1 MKNLSIRTF
10 SQQGFTL
17 VELLVGLF
25 LGVFLT
31 GAVIQSFLSTRATYE
46 TTQDIN
52 RVQEN
57 SRFSYHFLSRDL
69 RETTSVGC
77 LRNIR
82 DMTPTVT
89 QLNDLQVKVG
99 GWDYDGTSSGD
110 SLDLDGNYVVGTTRS
125 DWSGLNSAVGT
136 DLPNNINSIE
146 GSDSL
151 LIKKITH
158 ITDVTVA
165 TTTSGVAP
173 NIGTD
178 SIAINGYTPQVGE
191 ELIVGDCFTADK
203 FVVATVN
210 TTGNTSTVTATG
222 TQLFRQNWSDTSLV
236 HSVSYVNYYIG
247 LRDGADVPSLF
258 RLSSTPGATA
268 EELVDGVESLQVLY
282 GLDIDNDN
290 FASQYVSAGE
300 VTDWTDVVNTRLG
313 ILYVVPNGAS
323 GADTTA
329 VTPYQL
335 ADAITLNAAAGDR
348 DLRYVSN
355 LTIRTRNLG
364 LTENFSTCLAAN
376 TDPLNATCNTIGY
389 VVAP

>member
-1 MKNLSIRTF
+1 MKTLSKTTAF
-10 SQQGFTL
+10 QQGFTL
-17 VELLVGLF
+17 VELLVALF
-25 LGVFLT
+25 LGLFLT

-82 DMTPTVT
+82 DMTPVVNEFNN
-89 QLNDLQVKVG
+89 LRVKVG
-99 GWDYDGTSSGD
+99 GWDYDGTSPGDADDLSGTYAVD
-110 SLDLDGNYVVGTTRS
+110 TNRGQ
-125 DWSGLNSAVGT
+125 WSGLNSAVGT
-136 DLPNNINSIE
+136 DLPGNINSIG

-151 LIKKITH
+151 LIKKISH
-158 ITDVTVA
+158 ITGVTVA

-173 NIGTD
+173 NIGR
-178 SIAINGYTPQVGE
+178 SSVSINGYVPQVGE

-203 FVVATVN
+203 FVVNTVS
-210 TTGNTSTVTATG
+210 TTGSTSEVTATG
-222 TQLFRQNWSDTSLV
+222 TQLFRQNWSDSSLV

-247 LRDGADVPSLF
+247 LRMGADVPSLF
-258 RLSSTPGATA
+258 RLSSAPGAQA
-268 EELVDGVESLQVLY
+268 EELVDGVESLQILY
-282 GLDIDNDN
+282 GLDGDGDN
-290 FASQYVSAGE
+290 FASQYVSARDVG
-300 VTDWTDVVNTRLG
+300 DWTDVVNTRIGL
-313 ILYVVPNGAS
+313 LYVVPDGVS
-323 GADTTA
+323 GPATTA

-335 ADAITLNAAAGDR
+335 ADSITLNASAGDN

-364 LTENFSTCLAAN
+364 LSEDFSTCLAIS